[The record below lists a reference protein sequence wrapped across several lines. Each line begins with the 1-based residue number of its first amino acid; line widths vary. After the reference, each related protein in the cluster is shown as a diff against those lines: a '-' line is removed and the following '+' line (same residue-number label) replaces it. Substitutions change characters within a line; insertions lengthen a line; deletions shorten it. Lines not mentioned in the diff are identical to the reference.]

1 MRFPFFM
8 SKQTIKST
16 EYPRQALGKEFIVA
30 AGARGRFDEEAFH
43 GKTLLCID
51 LTDAKNSEFGDKKRR
66 RFMEIAEKAGKRAGS
81 EFACCLFCGNEAKFL
96 FLAENTFSLEML
108 RAFIGSRTKLKAVAS
123 AVTDGYEFYKNFLP
137 TAEQLQRFNNE
148 EILFDIRAL
157 GDIGGQRRVNFH
169 LAFRSEPDTADF
181 APNALRE
188 GFALG
193 SAEESSDDDCSVGF
207 VVHRICE
214 LTPDSVGAATD
225 KVIALVAPYGGK
237 LLYWDCPIQKRLKK

>member
-1 MRFPFFM
+1 
-8 SKQTIKST
+8 
-16 EYPRQALGKEFIVA
+16 
-30 AGARGRFDEEAFH
+30 
-43 GKTLLCID
+43 
-51 LTDAKNSEFGDKKRR
+51 
-66 RFMEIAEKAGKRAGS
+66 
-81 EFACCLFCGNEAKFL
+81 
-96 FLAENTFSLEML
+96 ML

-157 GDIGGQRRVNFH
+157 GDMGGQRRVNFH

-237 LLYWDCPIQKRLKK
+237 LLYWDCPIQKRLKR